1 MTAVMNNK
9 RLTVKEMFEKYPDQW
24 LFIIRPEICKNTSQ
38 LLSGI
43 VQVRSSSRNIVH
55 KASKKF
61 VGGAAIKF
69 TGDYSI
75 PEDKQT
81 LISYRLKNTQ

>member
-1 MTAVMNNK
+1 MSAAMNNK

-24 LFIIRPEICKNTSQ
+24 LFIIEPEICENTSQ

-43 VQVRSSSRNIVH
+43 VQVQSSSRNVVH
-55 KASKKF
+55 EASKKF

-75 PEDKQT
+75 PENRQT
-81 LISYRLKNTQ
+81 LISYRLKNTG